1 MLEESESSLSRPA
14 EDVGQEGVVGESVG
28 TGWIGD
34 WKRRGAVAVSAWPV
48 GMWLLVMSWVSGEPC
63 VWCRQ
68 GASRLC

>member
-1 MLEESESSLSRPA
+1 MLEDSESSLSRPA

-48 GMWLLVMSWVSGEPC
+48 GMWLPVMS
-63 VWCRQ
+63 
-68 GASRLC
+68 